1 MEGLFEQINGYCERT
16 DFTYWA
22 EPLNAVTNAAFLV
35 AAIIM
40 WRRVSDPFGR
50 ALCVILFA
58 IGIGSYLFHT
68 HATVWAVILD
78 VLPILLFVLLYIF
91 VANYRFWNLSLTW
104 AIIATLLYFPYAA
117 LIGATLGQHPFF
129 AISGQYWPLPIMIG
143 AYGIALLR
151 RYPETGRGLIIGALI
166 LVTSLLFRSVDEI
179 YCENWPMGTHLWWHI
194 LNGVMLG
201 WMIEVYRRHMLAAG
215 ARQS

>member
-1 MEGLFEQINGYCERT
+1 MEAKMEGLFEQIDGYCERT

-104 AIIATLLYFPYAA
+104 AIIATLL
-117 LIGATLGQHPFF
+117 
-129 AISGQYWPLPIMIG
+129 
-143 AYGIALLR
+143 
-151 RYPETGRGLIIGALI
+151 
-166 LVTSLLFRSVDEI
+166 
-179 YCENWPMGTHLWWHI
+179 
-194 LNGVMLG
+194 
-201 WMIEVYRRHMLAAG
+201 
-215 ARQS
+215 